1 MNRDRGQVEHGN
13 MFIPSSE
20 LEFLSFD
27 SGEALELA
35 KYIQLYIYI
44 HIYYIVLFIYYIYIS
59 FRKMLR
65 VEW

>member
-1 MNRDRGQVEHGN
+1 

-27 SGEALELA
+27 AGEALELA

-44 HIYYIVLFIYYIYIS
+44 SIILFYLYYIYIYLS
-59 FRKMLR
+59 KMLR

>member
-35 KYIQLYIYI
+35 KYIQLYIYTSI
-44 HIYYIVLFIYYIYIS
+44 ILFYLYYIYIYL
-59 FRKMLR
+59 FARC
-65 VEW
+65 

>member
-1 MNRDRGQVEHGN
+1 

-44 HIYYIVLFIYYIYIS
+44 DIYYIVLFILYIYIFS
-59 FRKMLR
+59 QDVKS
-65 VEW
+65 

>member
-1 MNRDRGQVEHGN
+1 

-35 KYIQLYIYI
+35 KYIQLYIYT
-44 HIYYIVLFIYYIYIS
+44 HLLYCFIYIYYIYIS

>member
-1 MNRDRGQVEHGN
+1 

-35 KYIQLYIYI
+35 KYIQLYIYTSI
-44 HIYYIVLFIYYIYIS
+44 ILFYLYYIYIYIFS
-59 FRKMLR
+59 QDVKS
-65 VEW
+65 